1 MILKETLWNIAF
13 SQREELMQDLGIKRT
28 LLQTIDLQ
36 VPQALI
42 ITGVR
47 RCGKSILLQQ
57 LMKIQPHHHY
67 FNFEDQRVASFDISD
82 FEKLEEVL
90 LEMNPRAQL
99 FFFDEIQNIPQW
111 ELFVRKLLNSRKKSI
126 ITGSNASLL
135 SKELGTR
142 LTGRHLDYEL
152 FPFSFQ
158 EYAEFR
164 QAKLSQKTAEDY
176 LQEGGFPEYLKFK
189 KKEYLQT
196 ILKDILTKDINV
208 RHKLREGKVL
218 LELTNYIISNVGKEF
233 TSNSLAKIF
242 KVGSPTTIINYLSYL
257 EESYLIFIIPRFS
270 YSLKKQAVNPKKIY
284 SIDNGLV
291 KANSAAFSE
300 DKGRMLEN
308 AVFVQLRRQYKEIYY
323 YKEQG
328 ECDFL
333 IKEKGKIVAAFQV
346 CWELNSD
353 NLERELNGLKE
364 ALSQF
369 NLKRGTIIT
378 FNQKDTLGEIEAIPF
393 WKWANFATSYELR
406 EELYK

>member
-1 MILKETLWNIAF
+1 MILKETLRKIAI
-13 SQREELMQDLGIKRT
+13 SQREELMQDTGMERT
-28 LLQTIDLQ
+28 LLQKIDLR

-57 LMKIQPHHHY
+57 LMKEQPHCHY
-67 FNFEDQRVASFDISD
+67 FNFEDQRMTTFEVSD

-90 LEMNPRAQL
+90 SEMNAKANL
-99 FFFDEIQNIPQW
+99 FFFDEIQNVPQW
-111 ELFVRKLLNSRKKSI
+111 ELFVRKLLNSRKKCI

-135 SKELGTR
+135 SKEIGTR

-158 EYAEFR
+158 EYTEFQ
-164 QAKLSQKTAEDY
+164 QAKLSQKTAEEY
-176 LQEGGFPEYLKFK
+176 LQDGGFPEYLTYK

-196 ILKDILTKDINV
+196 ILKDILARDIIV
-208 RHKLREGKVL
+208 RYGLREGKVL
-218 LELTNYIISNVGKEF
+218 VELTNYLLSNAGKEF

-284 SIDNGLV
+284 SIDNGLI
-291 KANSAAFSE
+291 KANSATFSE

-308 AVFVQLRRQYKEIYY
+308 AVFLQLRRQYKEIYY
-323 YKEQG
+323 YKEIG

-333 IKEKGKIVAAFQV
+333 IKEKGKITAAFQV

-353 NLERELNGLKE
+353 NLNRELNSIKE
-364 ALSQF
+364 ALSKFRLGQ
-369 NLKRGTIIT
+369 GTIIT
-378 FNQKDTLGEIEAIPF
+378 FNQEEKLEEIEVIPF
-393 WKWANFATSYELR
+393 WKWANFN
-406 EELYK
+406 